1 MKDMKKHIQNLMF
14 MYKQIFGISRL
25 RVWLI
30 ILQCIIATLNMI
42 VDTYFVKYIIDGLL
56 ANYHYTYYV
65 AVIAVKL
72 GLLLVMQCCDNVFY
86 NYIFKKSDMKIQKEL
101 ALRLFDNVKT
111 IKLNKIED
119 ATYYDKYQKAISEAS
134 DRSSALLSYF
144 TYILSTLLNIIGL
157 MAVIVALDPALII
170 ISVIGMLVTV
180 WANIANA
187 KNVYNA
193 DMSFVSTNRK
203 IDYIQRIFYLP
214 QYAKDVRRTRVPELL
229 EKKYDEAIQEKQL
242 LVKKHWPKIITIA
255 ISGSWFYN
263 VVNVGVSYFYLVIKA
278 VQKIISIGDV
288 TSLAYAVNQLS
299 NSLLQIS
306 NIIPQGIQHSLYI
319 QNYRDMLDEFDE
331 EDKYQSQEKIT
342 IEDFEDI
349 ELSHVSFTYPAKK
362 TMALD
367 DINLSIKK
375 GEHVAIVGEN
385 GSGKTTLAKV
395 LSGLYEPT
403 QGKILMG
410 EIDYKNLSFDSLI
423 DYIGVVDQD
432 FQHYAFSITE
442 NISLQ
447 SDIQD
452 VDSEKVK
459 DVLEKVNMRECIL
472 NSKNGMDSIYSK
484 EFDSEG
490 VEFSGGQLQRLA
502 IARVIYSDTMIWI
515 LDEPSS
521 ALDPISEQK
530 IFDTIFENS
539 KEKTLIL
546 ISHKLSCVKDVDCIL
561 VMEEGKIIERGTH
574 KELMKLDGKYA
585 EMYKLQGK
593 RYGI

>member
-263 VVNVGVSYFYLVIKA
+263 VVNVGVSYFYLAIKA

>member
-1 MKDMKKHIQNLMF
+1 M
-14 MYKQIFGISRL
+14 
-25 RVWLI
+25 
-30 ILQCIIATLNMI
+30 
-42 VDTYFVKYIIDGLL
+42 
-56 ANYHYTYYV
+56 
-65 AVIAVKL
+65 
-72 GLLLVMQCCDNVFY
+72 LVMQCCDNVFY

-101 ALRLFDNVKT
+101 TLRLFDSVKI
-111 IKLNKIED
+111 IKMNKMED
-119 ATYYDKYQKAISEAS
+119 PIYYDKYQKAISEAS
-134 DRSSALLSYF
+134 DRSSALLNYF

-157 MAVIVALDPALII
+157 TAVIVALDPALII

-214 QYAKDVRRTRVPELL
+214 QYAKDVRRTRLPELL

-255 ISGSWFYN
+255 ISGSWLYN
-263 VVNVGVSYFYLVIKA
+263 VINVGVSYFWLVVKA

-319 QNYRDMLDEFDE
+319 QNYRDMLDGFDE
-331 EDKYQSQEKIT
+331 EDKYQSQEKII
-342 IEDFEDI
+342 IEDFDDI
-349 ELSHVSFTYPAKK
+349 KLSHVSFTYPAKK
-362 TMALD
+362 TRALD
-367 DINLSIKK
+367 DICLEIKK
-375 GEHVAIVGEN
+375 GEHIAIVGEN

-403 QGKILMG
+403 QGKVLMG
-410 EIDYKNLSFDSLI
+410 DIDYKNLSFDSI
-423 DYIGVVDQD
+423 KRHIGVIDQD
-432 FQHYAFSITE
+432 FQHYAFPITE
-442 NISLQ
+442 NVSLQ
-447 SDIQD
+447 SDIQG
-452 VDSEKVK
+452 VDREKVG

-472 NSKNGMDSIYSK
+472 NSKNGIDSMYSK
-484 EFDSEG
+484 EFDNEG
-490 VEFSGGQLQRLA
+490 MEFSGGQLQRMA
-502 IARVIYSDTMIWI
+502 IARVMYSDTIIWI

-530 IFDTIFENS
+530 IFDTIFES
-539 KEKTLIL
+539 SREKTLIL
-546 ISHKLSCVKDVDCIL
+546 ISHRLSCVKEMDCIL

-574 KELMKLDGKYA
+574 KELMKLGRKYA

-593 RYGI
+593 RYGNEY